1 MAKIKLYLDKRFKTD
16 NDKYALKLSIYHK
29 STILIALDAT
39 ITEEQW
45 NGVEVINNPNRKN
58 INDYLQTR
66 LTKAQN
72 IIYELKA
79 TGRLSLM
86 SDVELRSH
94 IMSEFGGLLSSKKK
108 DSQLFIDHYNSYISN
123 LTKKNTVTTFRNTLN
138 KIEQFSDISKLRYE
152 DMTISWMKDFDVF
165 MMKGKLAVN
174 SRGVYFRNLRAL
186 FNDAIDRDFIS
197 QNLYPFRRFKI
208 PKEATAKR
216 SLSIEELKIL
226 RDYKCEEYLDKY
238 RDIFMLIFYLR
249 GINIVDLANVTEITN
264 GRIEYRRSKT
274 GKLYSIEVLHEAIK
288 IIDKYKG
295 EIKLLSMFDSR
306 VDYRTFAIRMNRELK
321 KIGITTIGKK
331 GAKTIISAFP
341 SLSSYWARHTWA
353 TIAAGLDIPKETI
366 AAALGHGGNTVTDI
380 YISFDTKKVDEA
392 KRKVLDAIK

>member
-1 MAKIKLYLDKRFKTD
+1 
-16 NDKYALKLSIYHK
+16 
-29 STILIALDAT
+29 
-39 ITEEQW
+39 
-45 NGVEVINNPNRKN
+45 
-58 INDYLQTR
+58 
-66 LTKAQN
+66 
-72 IIYELKA
+72 
-79 TGRLSLM
+79 
-86 SDVELRSH
+86 
-94 IMSEFGGLLSSKKK
+94 
-108 DSQLFIDHYNSYISN
+108 
-123 LTKKNTVTTFRNTLN
+123 
-138 KIEQFSDISKLRYE
+138 
-152 DMTISWMKDFDVF
+152 MTISWMKDFDVF

-274 GKLYSIEVLHEAIK
+274 GKLYSIEVLPEAIK

-295 EIKLLSMFDSR
+295 EIKLLSIFDSR

-341 SLSSYWARHTWA
+341 SLSSYYARHTWA

-366 AAALGHGGNTVTDI
+366 AVALGHGGNTVTDI

-392 KRKVLDAIK
+392 NRKVLDAIK